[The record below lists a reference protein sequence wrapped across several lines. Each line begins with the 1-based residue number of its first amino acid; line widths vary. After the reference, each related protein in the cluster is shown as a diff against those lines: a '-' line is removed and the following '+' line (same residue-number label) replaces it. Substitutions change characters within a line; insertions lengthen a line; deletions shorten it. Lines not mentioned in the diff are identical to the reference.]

1 MRSELKKKLVT
12 PSLNCSREFRVCS
25 VIGTKVTCFFVKNE
39 EVCDKKKVYRTYNYK
54 YIYIEYKMYL
64 QLPYVADNTFFMVSS
79 CINDGY
85 AHEKH
90 ISI

>member
-1 MRSELKKKLVT
+1 MT

-64 QLPYVADNTFFMVSS
+64 QLPYVADGFIMHL
-79 CINDGY
+79 NDGY